1 MYTCTCNILCG
12 ITFSDMNDVCCL
24 SGCRE
29 GCNVLIFP
37 GAFNL
42 TTGEAHWELIQRARA
57 IDNEVYIATCSPARE
72 MQATYNAWGYSMV
85 STVKSSP
92 K

>member
-1 MYTCTCNILCG
+1 MYTCTCSILCG
-12 ITFSDMNDVCCL
+12 ITFSDMKDVCCL

-42 TTGEAHWELIQRARA
+42 TTGEAH
-57 IDNEVYIATCSPARE
+57 
-72 MQATYNAWGYSMV
+72 
-85 STVKSSP
+85 
-92 K
+92 